1 MAISNNGN
9 SMGNVRH
16 LAIRTHLTR
25 CLISIGDIELRFC
38 LSETQVADLMTK
50 IVAAAQ
56 ETGLIDRFYNDIAPD
71 DQLAAADL
79 DGSSSV

>member
-25 CLISIGDIELRFC
+25 CYISIGDIELRFC
-38 LSETQVADLMTK
+38 LSEHQVADIMTK
-50 IVAAAQ
+50 IVTAAQ
-56 ETGLIDRFYNDIAPD
+56 ENGLLDRFYNDVVITS
-71 DQLAAADL
+71 L
-79 DGSSSV
+79 